1 MTALADLQARVY
13 SIARDKGWWDVD
25 RTIGDLIA
33 LMHSELS
40 EALEE
45 HREGRGPADVYYT
58 CQEVDSDGRVVAK
71 FVAESPAEIR
81 PGTLVRPEGV
91 AVQLGDCLI
100 RILDFCGH
108 FGIDLESLLE
118 QKIAYN
124 EKHRYHT
131 RVI

>member
-1 MTALADLQARVY
+1 VATIAELQARVHG
-13 SIARDKGWWDVD
+13 IARDKGWWDRE

-33 LMHSELS
+33 LMHSELT

-45 HREGRGPADVYYT
+45 YREGRAPADVYYT
-58 CQEVDSDGRVVAK
+58 CQEIDSDGRVICKVR
-71 FVAESPAEIR
+71 AESRAEIR

-108 FGIDLESLLE
+108 WDIDLESLLE
-118 QKIAYN
+118 QKIDYN
-124 EKHRYHT
+124 ERHRYGEK
-131 RVI
+131 VI